1 MSTLDHVF
9 SLIRFSH
16 FTQHLSSCIYVIRS
30 TQCRVQTMY
39 VVCYFF
45 PFFCVSIYFYSLFI
59 FKACSSHSCVCI
71 VWASFACLKSVLTA
85 FLCRFKAPCLLRGL
99 LLHALVQTPHR
110 VGVSSG
116 MFLSVLEAS
125 SIGNGVVCF

>member
-59 FKACSSHSCVCI
+59 FKACSPHSCVCI

-85 FLCRFKAPCLLRGL
+85 FLCRMLVIFVVIVVIMMMILLVMIMMIIYYVIISFCFY
-99 LLHALVQTPHR
+99 HA
-110 VGVSSG
+110 
-116 MFLSVLEAS
+116 F
-125 SIGNGVVCF
+125 